1 MRHVFFCILAASIFA
16 ATGVQAAEK
25 IGVAV
30 DSKTTVTRSG
40 TGGRQVVAIATP
52 VYNNDRL
59 SANSTGLA
67 QIKLIDDSK
76 IVVGPNSNVTLDDF
90 VFANSTSAKAVTV
103 SVTKGAFRW
112 ISGRSGHQAYN
123 IKTPAGSIGVRGTAF
138 DVSIQ
143 GGRTNLLLLNG
154 QVTVCPSGA
163 PCKSVRNRCEY
174 VEFDRGGIRRRTNFL
189 ETGMSRQQE
198 RMFPLLENQSRL
210 NSGFR
215 RESAGCKSN
224 SIMHTPPP
232 KARAIVIPPP
242 PPPPPPVVVV
252 APPPPAIV
260 VTPPPVIVVTPPPP
274 PPPPP
279 VVVVQ
284 LPPGNP
290 GNGRP
295 VGNAGPNPSGKGFG
309 NPVRG
314 TSDTH
319 GNSGSGGNNGNGNG
333 PGNGVG
339 FGGGNGRGGSGGSV
353 STASATSATS
363 AGPGNSGNHGNG
375 GSNGNNGNGG
385 QANGNAN
392 GNGNGNGH
400 GNGNGNGNGHGNGNG
415 NGGVGNG
422 NGNGN
427 SK

>member
-1 MRHVFFCILAASIFA
+1 MRHVFICIAAASLLA
-16 ATGVQAAEK
+16 VTGAQAAEK

-30 DSKTTVTRSG
+30 DAKTTVTRSG
-40 TGGRQVVAIATP
+40 AGGREVVAIATP

-76 IVVGPNSNVTLDDF
+76 IVVGPNSNVKLDDF
-90 VFANSTSAKAVTV
+90 VFASSTSAKTVTV

-123 IKTPAGSIGVRGTAF
+123 IKTPSGSIGVRGTAF
-138 DVSIQ
+138 DVSIE

-163 PCKSVRNRCEY
+163 PCKSVRQRCEFIA
-174 VEFDRGGIRRRTNFL
+174 FDSHGIRKRVNFL
-189 ETGMSRQQE
+189 ESGMTKRDE
-198 RMFPLLENQSRL
+198 RTFPLLERQQRL

-215 RESAGCKSN
+215 RESTACKN
-224 SIMHTPPP
+224 PAVIKTKII
-232 KARAIVIPPP
+232 KAR
-242 PPPPPPVVVV
+242 VVVV
-252 APPPPAIV
+252 P
-260 VTPPPVIVVTPPPP
+260 PPPP

-290 GNGRP
+290 GNGTS
-295 VGNAGPNPSGKGFG
+295 VGNAGANPSGKGFG
-309 NPVRG
+309 NPVHG

-319 GNSGSGGNNGNGNG
+319 GGGNGNG
-333 PGNGVG
+333 
-339 FGGGNGRGGSGGSV
+339 S
-353 STASATSATS
+353 
-363 AGPGNSGNHGNG
+363 
-375 GSNGNNGNGG
+375 
-385 QANGNAN
+385 
-392 GNGNGNGH
+392 GNGNGNG
-400 GNGNGNGNGHGNGNG
+400 GGISAASATSDGPGHGGGHG

-427 SK
+427 NK